1 MTHTADDMHDDSPVS
16 RPMTTIDSLDAALTR
31 VADLERR
38 LRYRDE
44 QVAAF
49 YNALAELPE
58 CPPVDLLVLLSGPSY
73 AVASTG
79 DIADRGLALQR
90 KFGLAAVPPKAEYQW
105 AAGLWSVIRDAVAAL
120 STPSPV
126 LADEGVMWTEVHP
139 RGFYAYTRFG
149 RYDVN
154 GPFDEGTDG
163 PWSWQLLQFSHDVTD
178 RQTAPTEQDAKLAA
192 LADYRDRLGRI
203 VREAWVKWAR
213 TQPKPKPSW
222 LVPYD
227 DLSEPDKE
235 ADRQIGEAVVALPT
249 PPALTP

>member
-1 MTHTADDMHDDSPVS
+1 
-16 RPMTTIDSLDAALTR
+16 MTTIDSKAEAMSRLADFLIGAEHHYDGQALTILVEGREAIRAYLAALPSPKVEEEPVAWR
-31 VADLERR
+31 VKDFGDGWIPARSHGE
-38 LRYRDE
+38 
-44 QVAAF
+44 
-49 YNALAELPE
+49 ALQLA
-58 CPPVDLLVLLSGPSY
+58 
-73 AVASTG
+73 ASTG
-79 DIADRGLALQR
+79 ALIQP
-90 KFGLAAVPPKAEYQW
+90 LYV
-105 AAGLWSVIRDAVAAL
+105 S
-120 STPSPV
+120 PSPV